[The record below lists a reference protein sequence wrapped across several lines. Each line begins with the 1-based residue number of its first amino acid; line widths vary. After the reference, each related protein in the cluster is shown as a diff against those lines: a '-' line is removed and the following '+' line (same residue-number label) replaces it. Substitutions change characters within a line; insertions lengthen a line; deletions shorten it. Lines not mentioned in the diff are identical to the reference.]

1 MCVCVLGMYS
11 VVVCV
16 CVLGVYNVCVCVHAY
31 FKVSVTAIKG
41 TTSILECSVKMTGR
55 CRKWKGVCV
64 CVLEGGG
71 VFRIF

>member
-1 MCVCVLGMYS
+1 M
-11 VVVCV
+11 
-16 CVLGVYNVCVCVHAY
+16 CVCVHAY

-55 CRKWKGVCV
+55 GRKWKGVCV

-71 VFRIF
+71 SLEYFEHRTALVRAVNNLSKTRT